1 MKLAMEE
8 KKNKKSVLGRGL
20 GALIESNIS
29 SDPEIEQKVVQMV
42 NMTEISIDSIE
53 PNPFQPR
60 THFDEAAL
68 AELSASIKLHG
79 VIQPITVRRLSEN
92 QYQIISGERRWQAS
106 KLAGLDTIPAYI
118 RLANDEQMI
127 EMALIENIQR
137 EDLNPIEVA
146 LGYKR
151 LMDECNLV
159 IEEVGDKVGKNRS
172 TVNNYLRLLKLP
184 IEIQSALKEKKI
196 SMGHART
203 LITVDSPLLQ
213 LSILQEILEKDLSVR
228 AVEEMVRD
236 LAQSKTVKKS
246 QETKKKEVSAY
257 EIHIREVQAQLA
269 EKFNTK
275 VQIFAKEENGKGKIE
290 INFYNTEDLNRLLE
304 LLK

>member
-1 MKLAMEE
+1 MDE

-20 GALIESNIS
+20 GALIESVASN
-29 SDPEIEQKVVQMV
+29 DPEIEQKVVQMV
-42 NMTEISIDSIE
+42 NMTEIPISSIE

-60 THFDEAAL
+60 IHFDETAL
-68 AELSASIKLHG
+68 SELSASIKVHG

-92 QYQIISGERRWQAS
+92 QYQLISGERRWQAS
-106 KLAGLDTIPAYI
+106 KLAGLETIPAYI
-118 RLANDEQMI
+118 RSANDEQMI

-151 LMDECNLV
+151 LMDECNFV
-159 IEEVGDKVGKNRS
+159 IEQVGDKVGKNRS

-184 IEIQSALKEKKI
+184 VEIQSALKEKKI
-196 SMGHART
+196 SMGHARS
-203 LITVDSPLLQ
+203 LITVDNPSVQ

-228 AVEEMVRD
+228 TIEEMVRD
-236 LAQSKTVKKS
+236 LAQPKPIKTI
-246 QETKKKEVSAY
+246 TKENKKEISAY
-257 EIHIREVQAQLA
+257 EIHIREVQTTLA

-275 VQIFAKEENGKGKIE
+275 IQISSKEENGKGKIE